1 MFLFVQSWDIVRGKE
16 AEYTDFVLR
25 KYLPVMKKIGLNV
38 IGGFHVVVGAGPN
51 VSAVIASD
59 DLQNL
64 QKALDTEDFLRA
76 TKAFQEFMVNYS
88 NRLFKHT
95 NRVKK
100 APYTIELGTWRL
112 NQHYTLVPRI
122 EKEYAAFLKDEYA
135 PALLK
140 EGIRIKAEWQGI
152 VGSGPLRILL
162 EGVAQDIQSIAQA
175 IVSDGYRTVKHD
187 LLNRYARHY
196 SSRILAPTGRVEA
209 ALILGEMTKA
219 L

>member
-1 MFLFVQSWDIVRGKE
+1 MFLFVQSFDILRGKE
-16 AEYTDFVLR
+16 EEYTDFVLR
-25 KYLPVMKKIGLNV
+25 QYLPVMKKIGLKV
-38 IGGFHVVVGAGPN
+38 VGGFHVVVGAGPN
-51 VSAVIASD
+51 ISAVIASD

-64 QKALDTEDFLRA
+64 HKALDTEDFLRV
-76 TKAFQEFMVNYS
+76 TKRFQEFMVNYS

-95 NRVKK
+95 NRVKMV
-100 APYTIELGTWRL
+100 PYTIELGTWRL
-112 NQHYTLVPRI
+112 NQHYTVVPGI
-122 EKEYAAFLKDEYA
+122 EKEYTDFLRDEYA

-140 EGIRIKAEWQGI
+140 EGVRIKAEWQGI

-162 EGVAQDIQSIAQA
+162 EGVAQDIQNIARA
-175 IVSDGYRTVKHD
+175 IVSDGYRTAKHE
-187 LLNRYARHY
+187 LLSRYVRQY